1 MTNFAWHKQ
10 RQRGIKRAGPQVLET
25 PTAPN
30 HSPING
36 GSRMADYSPH
46 NNRDCGDSLEKSA
59 NWKSV
64 GALAADLVRK
74 AVQQQD
80 AAE

>member
-1 MTNFAWHKQ
+1 MEDYACSQ
-10 RQRGIKRAGPQVLET
+10 PRQSDRMKRRAECWKHSDPPNQNLIKR
-25 PTAPN
+25 
-30 HSPING
+30 
-36 GSRMADYSPH
+36 GSRMADYSPY
-46 NNRDCGDSLEKSA
+46 NNRNCGDSPEKSA
-59 NWKSV
+59 NWKPI

>member
-1 MTNFAWHKQ
+1 MADFAWQEQQHHDM
-10 RQRGIKRAGPQVLET
+10 KRAGPQVFPA

-46 NNRDCGDSLEKSA
+46 NNRDCGGKPEQSA
-59 NWKSV
+59 NWKPV
-64 GALAADLVRK
+64 GDLVAELARK
-74 AVQQQD
+74 ARGTQ
-80 AAE
+80 

>member
-1 MTNFAWHKQ
+1 MEDAACSNSENRATK
-10 RQRGIKRAGPQVLET
+10 KAGPQVFPA

-30 HSPING
+30 HSPIKG